1 LLINPSLQISEL
13 GFIYGI
19 LTHSICA
26 EPCRYFCALNCHC
39 KPFQLP
45 RSRNNMSRGGY
56 PGPFISYQFMIGLR
70 PRDRQQRR
78 TVPVRKINRG
88 NTMKLSLS
96 TALIASVLMT
106 GTAYAAEPEVCKSV
120 RFADVGWT
128 DVQVT
133 TGVATNVLEALGYE
147 TEVKTLSV
155 PVTFASLKNKDIDVF
170 LGNWM
175 PSMSADIKAYTEDK
189 SVETIATN
197 LEGAGYGLVVP
208 QYVADGGVKS
218 LTDLGLNKDKFE
230 GKIYGIEAGNDG
242 NRIISE
248 MIAKPD
254 NKLEG
259 YELVES
265 SEAGMLTEAEK
276 AIKDQKWIAFLG
288 WTPHPIMGD
297 MKLHYLD
304 GMGDSGFG
312 AATVHTNVRA
322 GYVGEC
328 PNVGKLLTNLKFDLA
343 MEGAM
348 MAPVLKDG
356 ADPKAV
362 AKDWLK
368 ANPDSVKPWI
378 EGVTAFDGSD
388 AAAAIAAAMQ

>member
-1 LLINPSLQISEL
+1 MKKFTFAAALLASATVSSSA
-13 GFIYGI
+13 FAAD
-19 LTHSICA
+19 A
-26 EPCRYFCALNCHC
+26 ESC
-39 KPFQLP
+39 KT
-45 RSRNNMSRGGY
+45 
-56 PGPFISYQFMIGLR
+56 I
-70 PRDRQQRR
+70 
-78 TVPVRKINRG
+78 
-88 NTMKLSLS
+88 
-96 TALIASVLMT
+96 
-106 GTAYAAEPEVCKSV
+106 

-133 TGVATNVLEALGYE
+133 TGVATNVFEALGYT

-175 PSMSADIKAYTEDK
+175 PSMTADIKAYQDDK

-197 LEGAGYGLVVP
+197 LDGAGYGLVVP
-208 QYVADGGVKS
+208 KYVADAGVKS
-218 LTDLGLNKDKFE
+218 LTDLGANKDKFE

-242 NRIISE
+242 NRIIGE
-248 MIAKPD
+248 MIAKPE

-276 AIKDQKWIAFLG
+276 AIKDGKWIAFLG
-288 WTPHPIMGD
+288 WTPHPIMGE
-297 MKLHYLD
+297 MPLHYLD

-322 GYVGEC
+322 GYVAEC
-328 PNVGKLLTNLKFDLA
+328 PNAGKLLTNLKFNLA

-368 ANPDSVKPWI
+368 ANPDAAKAWLD
-378 EGVTAFDGSD
+378 GVTAFDGSD